1 MCILNNL
8 STTQKFLF
16 ILFYESGIIQQL
28 TIVGRCITL
37 KISDF
42 KLDSGLY
49 FLGIGGISMS
59 AIAMILA
66 EKGYNVS
73 GYDRSVGD
81 VTDKLVK
88 CGISVY
94 DEFDPVQLKNCG
106 AIIYSAAFGKDH
118 PVMQAVLKTGL
129 PLYSRAEVLGALGNL
144 YSNSIAVAGTHGK
157 STTSGMLGHVLLNSV
172 GCDPTVLVGAV
183 MRDVGSTY
191 RIGHDDN
198 FVYEAC
204 EYKDSF
210 LSFFPKIA
218 IVLNIS
224 LDHTDYFTGID
235 HMRDSFTQY
244 MNNTGDNGYAI
255 YNLDCENCVLAA
267 KDYAG
272 TPITFSANGNRNAS
286 YFADNVRFVSGY
298 ASFDV
303 YKNGEFFV
311 SLKLSAPGEHNV
323 ANALAATAACDIIG
337 ISKEDIVK
345 GIVSYAGVGRR
356 FEYKGSFCGADVYD
370 DYAHHPDEIKVTLSA
385 AKAISQGRVVCVFQP
400 HNYSRLRDL
409 FDDFATSFSDADL
422 LILCPLY
429 AAREA
434 CGDEVSSALLAQKI
448 SNAQYFE
455 TFDAIKA
462 YLKTELREG
471 DLLLIMGAGDIT
483 KLANSI

>member
-1 MCILNNL
+1 M
-8 STTQKFLF
+8 
-16 ILFYESGIIQQL
+16 
-28 TIVGRCITL
+28 
-37 KISDF
+37 KISDL

-66 EKGYNVS
+66 EKGYKVS
-73 GYDRSVGD
+73 GYDRTVGD
-81 VTDKLVK
+81 VTDKLTK
-88 CGISVY
+88 YGISVY
-94 DEFDPVQLKNCG
+94 DEFKPEQLDNCS
-106 AIIYSAAFGKDH
+106 AIIYSAAFGNDH
-118 PVMQAVLKTGL
+118 PVMQEVSKTGL

-144 YSNSIAVAGTHGK
+144 YANSIAVAGTHGK
-157 STTSGMLGHVLLNSV
+157 STTSGMLGHVLLNAV
-172 GCDPTVLVGAV
+172 GCDPTILVGAV

-191 RIGHDDN
+191 RIGHDNN

-235 HMRDSFTQY
+235 HMRKSFTQY
-244 MNNTGDNGYAI
+244 MNNSGKDGYAI
-255 YNLDCENCVLAA
+255 YNCDCENCILAA
-267 KDYAG
+267 KEYVG
-272 TPITFSANGNRNAS
+272 TPITFSALGNHDAD
-286 YFADNVRFVSGY
+286 YFADNIKFVNGF

-303 YKNGEFFV
+303 FKSNKFFV
-311 SLKLSAPGEHNV
+311 SLKLSAPGEHNIS
-323 ANALAATAACDIIG
+323 NALAAVAACDLIG

-345 GIVSYAGVGRR
+345 GIYSYAGVGRR

-409 FDDFATSFSDADL
+409 FDDFSTAFSDADL

-434 CGDEVSSALLAQKI
+434 CGDEVSSELLASKI
-448 SNAQYFE
+448 NNAEYFE
-455 TFDAIKA
+455 TFDQIKS
-462 YLKTELREG
+462 YLKTVLREN